1 MKFFFLLKITSTQ
14 IVKITSNKIVKVLN
28 IDQK

>member
-1 MKFFFLLKITSTQ
+1 MKLLFLLKITSTQ

-28 IDQK
+28 IDQE

>member
-1 MKFFFLLKITSTQ
+1 MKFLFLLKITSTQ

-28 IDQK
+28 IDQE

>member
-28 IDQK
+28 IDQE